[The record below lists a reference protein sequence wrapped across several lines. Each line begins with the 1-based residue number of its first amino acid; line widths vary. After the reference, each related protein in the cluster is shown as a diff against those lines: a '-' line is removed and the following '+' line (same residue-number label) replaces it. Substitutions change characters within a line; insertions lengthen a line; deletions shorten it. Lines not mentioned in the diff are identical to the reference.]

1 MFSKN
6 DLVVYEDSGVC
17 EISDICELSFTEE
30 DPRTYYIL
38 RPIFFKDDRIYTP
51 VNNPKVTLRPVI
63 SREEA
68 LSILHS
74 ISQADAPADVKRGI
88 DVRLRFDLRRHQGSK
103 PESAAVGCPVSR
115 CASPPSRRCFRRQSV
130 RYFDRYR
137 GSSSFFHSQTKKGG
151 HGQRTHDRLWKL
163 VRAAL
168 RTNQRRSCTSS

>member
-74 ISQADAPADVKRGI
+74 ISQAEVHSFEGLCTTELEGRYRAA
-88 DVRLRFDLRRHQGSK
+88 SK
-103 PESAAVGCPVSR
+103 SHR
-115 CASPPSRRCFRRQSV
+115 CADLVKLAMSIYSKTRKARRSGRRVSEID
-130 RYFDRYR
+130 DRYL
-137 GSSSFFHSQTKKGG
+137 K
-151 HGQRTHDRLWKL
+151 RLNLLINGELSVALDIPAEEVPKL
-163 VRAAL
+163 IHAEIEKRK
-168 RTNQRRSCTSS
+168 S